1 MCLLDYLSVWFG
13 DGGMRVYLDHNATTP
28 VNRDVADLVRR
39 CMLEV
44 FANPHSLHGFG
55 VEARK
60 MVEEARQRVASL
72 LGVDNDEII
81 FTGSG
86 TEADNLAIVGGARL
100 VRRRTG
106 RNKVVTSAIE
116 HPAVLRTVEAL
127 KEEGFETVFV
137 PAKPN
142 GVVDID
148 AFCDAL
154 DDKTAVASLMLA
166 NNETGVLQPVKEV
179 AKRAHEVGALMHS
192 DVVQAVGKI
201 EVNLRELDVDLA
213 ALSGHKFYAPKGV
226 GALYIRRGVR
236 IEPIIFG
243 GGHERGLRPATLN
256 VPGIAGMGLAAKI
269 AKENLKTNIAM
280 ISQMRDRFEQ
290 LVKERI
296 PEIVING
303 GGAPRLPNTSNISFK
318 FIEGEAVLYDLD
330 RAGIAVSSGSA
341 CSSGKAE
348 PSHVLTAMGLEAG
361 LARASIRFSFGAANS
376 PDQVEYV
383 VDKLTESVERL
394 RKMSPLWDDA
404 KRRQK
409 S

>member
-1 MCLLDYLSVWFG
+1 
-13 DGGMRVYLDHNATTP
+13 MRVYLDHNATTP

-72 LGVDNDEII
+72 LGVDDDEII

-86 TEADNLAIVGGARL
+86 TEADNIAIVGGARL

>member
-1 MCLLDYLSVWFG
+1 
-13 DGGMRVYLDHNATTP
+13 MRVYLDHNATTP
-28 VNRDVADLVRR
+28 VNADVADLVRR

-72 LGVDNDEII
+72 LGVDEDEII

-86 TEADNLAIVGGARL
+86 TEADNLAIIGGARL
-100 VRRRTG
+100 IRRKTG

-127 KEEGFETVFV
+127 KEEDFETVFV
-137 PAKPN
+137 PAKRN

-148 AFCDAL
+148 AFCEAL
-154 DDKTAVASLMLA
+154 DEKTAVASLMLA
-166 NNETGVLQPVKEV
+166 NNETGVLQPVEEV
-179 AKRAHEVGALMHS
+179 ARRAREVGALMHS
-192 DVVQAVGKI
+192 DIVQAVGKI
-201 EVNLRELDVDLA
+201 EVNLRDLGVDMA

-269 AKENLKTNIAM
+269 AKENLKENVSR
-280 ISQMRDRFEQ
+280 ISEMRDRFER
-290 LVKERI
+290 LVQERI

-318 FIEGEAVLYDLD
+318 FVEGEAVLFDLD

-348 PSHVLTAMGLEAG
+348 PSHVMTAMGLEAG

-376 PDQVEYV
+376 PEQVEYV
-383 VDKLTESVERL
+383 VEKLAESVERL
-394 RKMSPLWDDA
+394 RRMSPLWEDV

-409 S
+409 Q

>member
-1 MCLLDYLSVWFG
+1 
-13 DGGMRVYLDHNATTP
+13 MRVYLDHNATTP
-28 VNRDVADLVRR
+28 VNADVADLVRR

>member
-1 MCLLDYLSVWFG
+1 
-13 DGGMRVYLDHNATTP
+13 MRVYLDHNATTP

-72 LGVDNDEII
+72 LGVDDDEII

>member
-1 MCLLDYLSVWFG
+1 M
-13 DGGMRVYLDHNATTP
+13 MRVYLDHNATTP
-28 VNRDVADLVRR
+28 VNADVADLVRR

-55 VEARK
+55 VEARR

-72 LGVDNDEII
+72 LGVDEDEII

-100 VRRRTG
+100 IRKKTG

-127 KEEGFETVFV
+127 KEEDFETVFV

-142 GVVDID
+142 GVVDMD
-148 AFCDAL
+148 AFCEAL
-154 DDKTAVASLMLA
+154 DDKTALASLMLA
-166 NNETGVLQPVKEV
+166 NNETGVLQPVREA
-179 AKRAHEVGALMHS
+179 AKRAREVGALMHS

-201 EVNLRELDVDLA
+201 EVNLRDLDVDLA

-226 GALYIRRGVR
+226 GALFIRRGVR

-269 AKENLKTNIAM
+269 AKDNLKANISK
-280 ISQMRDRFEQ
+280 ISEMRDRFEQ
-290 LVKERI
+290 LVQERI
-296 PEIVING
+296 PEIAING
-303 GGAPRLPNTSNISFK
+303 GNAPRLPNTSNISFR
-318 FIEGEAVLYDLD
+318 FIEGEAVLFDLD

-376 PDQVEYV
+376 PEQVEYV
-383 VDKLTESVERL
+383 VEKLVESVERL
-394 RKMSPLWDDA
+394 RKMSPLWEDA

-409 S
+409 Q

>member
-1 MCLLDYLSVWFG
+1 
-13 DGGMRVYLDHNATTP
+13 
-28 VNRDVADLVRR
+28 
-39 CMLEV
+39 
-44 FANPHSLHGFG
+44 
-55 VEARK
+55 
-60 MVEEARQRVASL
+60 
-72 LGVDNDEII
+72 
-81 FTGSG
+81 
-86 TEADNLAIVGGARL
+86 
-100 VRRRTG
+100 
-106 RNKVVTSAIE
+106 
-116 HPAVLRTVEAL
+116 
-127 KEEGFETVFV
+127 
-137 PAKPN
+137 
-142 GVVDID
+142 VDID

-166 NNETGVLQPVKEV
+166 NNETGVLQPVKE
-179 AKRAHEVGALMHS
+179 AARRAREVGALMHS

-201 EVNLRELDVDLA
+201 EVNLRDLGVDLA

-269 AKENLKTNIAM
+269 AKENLKANISK

-290 LVKERI
+290 LVQERI

-348 PSHVLTAMGLEAG
+348 PSHVMTAMGLEAG

-376 PDQVEYV
+376 PEQVDYV
-383 VDKLTESVERL
+383 VEKLVESVERL
-394 RKMSPLWDDA
+394 RKMSPLWEDA
-404 KRRQK
+404 RRRQK
-409 S
+409 Q

>member
-1 MCLLDYLSVWFG
+1 
-13 DGGMRVYLDHNATTP
+13 MRVYLDHNATTP
-28 VNRDVADLVRR
+28 VNADVADLVRR

-55 VEARK
+55 VEARR

-72 LGVDNDEII
+72 LGVDEDEII

-100 VRRRTG
+100 VRKKTG

-166 NNETGVLQPVKEV
+166 NNETGVVQPVREV
-179 AKRAHEVGALMHS
+179 GRRAREVGALMHS

-236 IEPIIFG
+236 IEPIVFG

-269 AKENLKTNIAM
+269 AKENLKANIAR
-280 ISQMRDRFEQ
+280 ISQMRDGFEQ
-290 LVKERI
+290 LVQERI
-296 PEIVING
+296 AEIVING

-348 PSHVLTAMGLEAG
+348 PSHVLTAMGLEAE

-376 PDQVEYV
+376 PEQVEHV

-409 S
+409 Q